1 VRRALSGIALSVC
14 AIGALVHAQQ
24 PAPAAPAAAKI
35 AVLVV
40 TGQNG
45 HNWKGTT
52 PLLRKILEDTDK
64 FEVRVTEEFRGA
76 GPETLAPY
84 DLVVLNYFDRNRP
97 ELRWGDRANNALLD
111 YVRSGKGLVVYHFSM
126 AAFDGWTEYEKM
138 SAANWRPNN
147 GHHSAP
153 HNFVVDVKDQEHPI
167 TKGLKLS
174 FPQPNDELYANL
186 RWQPAGSFHV
196 LATAYDDHA
205 LYQASR
211 TDSRAPQPLEGTGA
225 NEPMLW
231 TVDYGKGRVFVT
243 ALGHDVEQVQTP
255 AFTTTFARGAEW
267 AATGKV
273 TLPIPAA
280 MAKTAASAQEAASPP
295 AAAQQPTPEGYVPRG
310 TRPGKGLA
318 PAMKVTDLGKGARTY
333 RVNMS
338 KGDEIMS
345 GLTEFAE
352 KYHIKNAHFTAVGA
366 INKGLFGWSDVERGL
381 GQKKIELNQE
391 AEIVSLIGSI
401 SVDNQGRSN
410 VHGHGTVALSD
421 GSVRGGHWW
430 EAHVSIIAEVFVT
443 EEEGA
448 VESK

>member
-1 VRRALSGIALSVC
+1 VKKGLTVVALLSC
-14 AIGALVHAQQ
+14 AIGMLVHAQ
-24 PAPAAPAAAKI
+24 PPAAPGPPKI
-35 AVLVV
+35 AVLIV

-45 HNWKGTT
+45 HNWRGTT
-52 PLLRKILEDTDK
+52 PILRKILEDTQK
-64 FEVRVTEEFRGA
+64 FDVRVTEEFRGA
-76 GPETLAPY
+76 GPEALAPY
-84 DLVVLNYFDRNRP
+84 DLVVLNYFERGRP
-97 ELRWGDRANNALLD
+97 ELRFGEKTDNALLD
-111 YVRSGKGLVVYHFSM
+111 FVRSGKGLVVYHFSM
-126 AAFDGWTEYEKM
+126 AAFDGWPEYEKM
-138 SAANWRPNN
+138 SAGNWRPNN

-153 HNFVVDVKDQEHPI
+153 HNFVVDIKDQEHPI

-174 FPQPNDELYANL
+174 FPQPNDELYGNL
-186 RWQPAGSFHV
+186 RWQPAGSYHV

-211 TDSRAPQPLEGTGA
+211 TDSRAPQPLVGAGT

-231 TVDYGKGRVFVT
+231 TVDYGKGRVFTT

-280 MAKTAASAQEAASPP
+280 MSAQAPP
-295 AAAQQPTPEGYVPRG
+295 QQATAEGYVPRG

-318 PAMKVTDLGKGARTY
+318 PGMKVTDLGKSGRTY
-333 RVNMS
+333 RVNMT

-345 GLTEFAE
+345 GLTDFAE
-352 KYHIKNAHFTAVGA
+352 KYHIKNGHFVGVGA

-391 AEIVSLIGSI
+391 AEIVSLTGSI
-401 SVDNQGRSN
+401 SMDAQGRST

-421 GSVRGGHWW
+421 GSVRGGHWF
-430 EAHVSIIAEVFVT
+430 EAYVSIIAEVFIT
-443 EEEGA
+443 EEESA
-448 VESK
+448 AAESK